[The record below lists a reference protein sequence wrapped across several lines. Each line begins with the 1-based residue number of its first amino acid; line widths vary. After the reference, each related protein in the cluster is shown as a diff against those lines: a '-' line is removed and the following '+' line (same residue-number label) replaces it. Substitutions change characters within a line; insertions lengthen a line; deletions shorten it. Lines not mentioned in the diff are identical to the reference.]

1 MEEITKSKPWFIRVI
16 LIELVRNVSKNGPPL
31 AKPTRPTAGS
41 TVLYKIKLSFI
52 YLGPFRDRIS
62 SWLRSGYPKIPK
74 HALRTGRI
82 KETLKFQM
90 VTGHS
95 ETTFQAF
102 KKTEKYTMKEYK
114 KGPPQRLSDFRLSL
128 GKNGLRFH
136 HGSNSG

>member
-1 MEEITKSKPWFIRVI
+1 
-16 LIELVRNVSKNGPPL
+16 
-31 AKPTRPTAGS
+31 
-41 TVLYKIKLSFI
+41 
-52 YLGPFRDRIS
+52 
-62 SWLRSGYPKIPK
+62 
-74 HALRTGRI
+74 
-82 KETLKFQM
+82 M

-136 HGSNSG
+136 HGSNSGWSSSYQIDENDPTTFTTLLNLLLFNNNQVILR